1 MSEAIP
7 MPQSTAKLFSLFT
20 EAVIRSGIKERE
32 NMLAARLAKLT
43 KDTPDSPSPEQQ
55 HIERADHLAHIIDE
69 DLEEHAEK
77 KPTVRGACG
86 TIDKVTDGFIVVVV
100 NPSRTFDNLDSIT
113 GMLES
118 LDHVASVARYVSN
131 SWILEV
137 KDGLLLSDVREAVKK
152 PFSGKISVVVMFT
165 ERSMAY
171 TLWRI
176 ADKDVH
182 NMLVPVF
189 GGV

>member
-1 MSEAIP
+1 MSETIP

-20 EAVIRSGIKERE
+20 EAVIRSGLKERE

-43 KDTPDSPSPEQQ
+43 KDVTPDTGSER
-55 HIERADHLAHIIDE
+55 IERANHLARVIDE
-69 DLEEHAEK
+69 YTDRSEEK

-165 ERSMAY
+165 ERAVAY